1 MSAKVHERVG
11 SPYCPGWSVAR
22 SRFGRLLPES
32 DSRATCAY
40 PAGASRA
47 TWLNAGDCTCGH
59 RSRSGGGTGALR
71 PGGRGRRR
79 GAWLAITLDRGE
91 FLLVPDDH
99 PENLQA
105 VERAAGVLGARGR
118 KLDDPFGGFDP
129 RWRWSLPSGQQLVAS
144 VGPAGA
150 HGYRDLLRDAEA
162 VTLGAAL
169 VNVASLRDLIRLAD
183 ASPRERERAFTPALW
198 TTLDQTRLAERKAA

>member
-1 MSAKVHERVG
+1 MLAI
-11 SPYCPGWSVAR
+11 A
-22 SRFGRLLPES
+22 
-32 DSRATCAY
+32 
-40 PAGASRA
+40 PAGIAA
-47 TWLNAGDCTCGH
+47 ALAAEQVHYVLAGEVAGAVH
-59 RSRSGGGTGALR
+59 GWRLRSTAGSFYWSQTTTPRIFKPSSER
-71 PGGRGRRR
+71 
-79 GAWLAITLDRGE
+79 LAYS
-91 FLLVPDDH
+91 
-99 PENLQA
+99 A
-105 VERAAGVLGARGR
+105 RAAESWTIPSA
-118 KLDDPFGGFDP
+118 GFDP